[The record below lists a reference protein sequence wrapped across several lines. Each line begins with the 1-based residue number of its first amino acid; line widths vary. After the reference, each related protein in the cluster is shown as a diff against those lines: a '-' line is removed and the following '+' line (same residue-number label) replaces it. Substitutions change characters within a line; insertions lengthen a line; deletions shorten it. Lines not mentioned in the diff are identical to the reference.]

1 MNRKFFVWLMGLT
14 TCAVTFAMSNEAEAG
29 RRHRRHAREPV
40 CCEPVCYEPVCCEP
54 VRYEPVC
61 CEPVCVT
68 SCAPSCCAPACETVA
83 WYDNCGRLVYRRAAC
98 CETIVASQIVVPAAT
113 CCGIASTGSDDTAV
127 LAKTN
132 AVESLVATTASVIK

>member
-40 CCEPVCYEPVCCEP
+40 CCEPVC
-54 VRYEPVC
+54 
-61 CEPVCVT
+61 VT
-68 SCAPSCCAPACETVA
+68 SCAPSCRAPACETVA

-132 AVESLVATTASVIK
+132 AVESVVATTASVIK

>member
-40 CCEPVCYEPVCCEP
+40 CCEPVC
-54 VRYEPVC
+54 
-61 CEPVCVT
+61 VT
-68 SCAPSCCAPACETVA
+68 SCAPSCRAPACETVA

>member
-29 RRHRRHAREPV
+29 RRHA
-40 CCEPVCYEPVCCEP
+40 C
-54 VRYEPVC
+54 EPVC

-68 SCAPSCCAPACETVA
+68 SCAPSCRAPACETVA
-83 WYDNCGRLVYRRAAC
+83 CYDNCGRLVYRRAAC
-98 CETIVASQIVVPAAT
+98 CETIGASQIVVPAAT

-132 AVESLVATTASVIK
+132 AVESVVATTASVIK

>member
-29 RRHRRHAREPV
+29 RRHRRHA
-40 CCEPVCYEPVCCEP
+40 CEPVCCEP
-54 VRYEPVC
+54 VRCEPVR

-83 WYDNCGRLVYRRAAC
+83 WYDNCGRLVYR
-98 CETIVASQIVVPAAT
+98 
-113 CCGIASTGSDDTAV
+113 
-127 LAKTN
+127 
-132 AVESLVATTASVIK
+132 